1 MKIAHTRQDEEALR
15 IIAHKEHEQF
25 AHPLIIIPRR
35 RRPKDVAPVLSKAIG
50 VALTG
55 DPVAVLKV
63 AKSGNA
69 ALLSTDPAKLIAAL
83 KSVDVALGDA
93 LKTGGVLP
101 PLSDVE
107 DVARKAADALAT
119 TDKALVKETFGN
131 LVAAGNSADKLAV
144 LGVLADGSKLA
155 SKINPADAAAASG
168 AVLNLLKESGAQ

>member
-1 MKIAHTRQDEEALR
+1 M
-15 IIAHKEHEQF
+15 
-25 AHPLIIIPRR
+25 
-35 RRPKDVAPVLSKAIG
+35 LSKAIG